1 MKTEKLEKKIVE
13 AKSAIKKEVKKVA
26 PQIIA
31 KLKGTKDLRNQ
42 DFYQMQGMFE
52 KAQEVAEYYGFKPI
66 ETPILERASIYEK
79 ALGES
84 TDVVEKEMYS
94 FSIKGSDR
102 VAMRPEYTAGILR
115 SYIESGMVA
124 EPQPILLYSYGPVF
138 RHENPQLGRLR
149 EFRQFNL
156 EILGTEK
163 SIADALIIK
172 TTYDILS
179 DFGFKD
185 LLVDINSMG
194 DSDTRNG
201 YMRELTS
208 YYKKNIVNMCKNCEA
223 RIKTNPL
230 RLLDCK
236 DTICQPFKEKAPQC
250 INSISV
256 EARKHFKEVLQ
267 CLEEMEIPYRIN
279 HSLVRGLD
287 YYKRTV
293 FEIIKEYTDEKGNTK
308 ELTVCGGG
316 RYDMSKMFGSKKDIP
331 SMGTAIGFD
340 RLVIMPECEQILP
353 KIIKSPK
360 VYFIQLGFDAKLKSL
375 HVIDVLR
382 KGKISVHQNLS
393 KDSLGAQL
401 GMAEKMDIP
410 YALIF
415 GQKEAIDGT
424 VIVRDMR
431 KHNQDVIKIDD
442 LCEYIKKLK

>member
-1 MKTEKLEKKIVE
+1 MKTTKGNTNQNALNR
-13 AKSAIKKEVKKVA
+13 
-26 PQIIA
+26 
-31 KLKGTKDLRNQ
+31 LKGTKDIRNQ
-42 DFYQMQGMFE
+42 DYYQLQGMFE
-52 KAQEVAEYYGFKPI
+52 KAQEVSEYYGFKPLD
-66 ETPILERASIYEK
+66 TPILERATIYEK
-79 ALGES
+79 TLGED
-84 TDVVEKEMYS
+84 TDVVGKEMYS
-94 FSIKGSDR
+94 FSVKGSDK
-102 VAMRPEYTAGILR
+102 VALRPEFTAGILR

-156 EILGTEK
+156 EILGSEK
-163 SIADALIIK
+163 SIADALVIK
-172 TTYDILS
+172 TAYDILS

-185 LLVDINSMG
+185 LLIDINSMG
-194 DSDTRNG
+194 DSETRSS
-201 YMRELTS
+201 YLRELTS
-208 YYKKNIVNMCKNCEA
+208 YYKKNISEMCKNCNE
-223 RIKTNPL
+223 RLKTNPL

-236 DTICQPFKEKAPQC
+236 DEACQQYKEKAPQS
-250 INSISV
+250 INFIGV

-267 CLEEMEIPYRIN
+267 CLEEMEIPFRIN
-279 HSLVRGLD
+279 HTLVRGLD

-293 FEIIKEYTDEKGNTK
+293 FEIIKEYTTETGDIK

-331 SMGTAIGFD
+331 SVGTALGFD
-340 RLVIMPECEQILP
+340 RLAMMPDCDKMLP

-360 VYFIQLGFDAKLKSL
+360 VYFIQLGFEAKLKSL

-382 KGKISVHQNLS
+382 HAKIAVHQNLS

-401 GMAEKMDIP
+401 SVAEEMNIP

-431 KHNQDVIKIDD
+431 KHNQETVKIDA

>member
-1 MKTEKLEKKIVE
+1 MKIEKLEKKIVE

-79 ALGES
+79 ALGEA

-194 DSDTRNG
+194 D
-201 YMRELTS
+201 
-208 YYKKNIVNMCKNCEA
+208 
-223 RIKTNPL
+223 
-230 RLLDCK
+230 
-236 DTICQPFKEKAPQC
+236 
-250 INSISV
+250 
-256 EARKHFKEVLQ
+256 
-267 CLEEMEIPYRIN
+267 
-279 HSLVRGLD
+279 
-287 YYKRTV
+287 
-293 FEIIKEYTDEKGNTK
+293 
-308 ELTVCGGG
+308 
-316 RYDMSKMFGSKKDIP
+316 
-331 SMGTAIGFD
+331 
-340 RLVIMPECEQILP
+340 
-353 KIIKSPK
+353 
-360 VYFIQLGFDAKLKSL
+360 
-375 HVIDVLR
+375 
-382 KGKISVHQNLS
+382 
-393 KDSLGAQL
+393 
-401 GMAEKMDIP
+401 
-410 YALIF
+410 
-415 GQKEAIDGT
+415 
-424 VIVRDMR
+424 
-431 KHNQDVIKIDD
+431 
-442 LCEYIKKLK
+442 